1 MPRCLISKF
10 AIGGDDPRFW
20 IRVQREVIMKVKRL
34 LMASTA
40 TLMFLLP
47 WGAAHG
53 FECPK
58 HFAESQVAI
67 DKVAGDMKGDMSKK
81 MRKEDMALVHALLDD
96 AKSQLAS
103 AKHNHEK
110 PQGRFDHAR
119 AIAKADAARGYAVAA
134 DIFHFKLMAM

>member
-1 MPRCLISKF
+1 
-10 AIGGDDPRFW
+10 
-20 IRVQREVIMKVKRL
+20 MKVKRL

-47 WGAAHG
+47 WGTAQA

-58 HFAESQVAI
+58 HFADAQAAI

-81 MRKEDMALVHALLDD
+81 MPKEQMALVHALLDD
-96 AKSQLAS
+96 AKTRLTS

-110 PQGRFDHAR
+110 PQGLFDHAR
-119 AIAKADAARGYAVAA
+119 AIAKADTARGYAVAA

>member
-1 MPRCLISKF
+1 
-10 AIGGDDPRFW
+10 
-20 IRVQREVIMKVKRL
+20 MKRKRL
-34 LMASTA
+34 LIASTA
-40 TLMFLLP
+40 TLMVLLP
-47 WGAAHG
+47 WGAAQA

-58 HFAESQVAI
+58 HFAGAQAVI
-67 DKVAGDMKGDMSKK
+67 DKVSGDMKGDMSKK

-96 AKSQLAS
+96 AKSRLAS

>member
-1 MPRCLISKF
+1 
-10 AIGGDDPRFW
+10 
-20 IRVQREVIMKVKRL
+20 
-34 LMASTA
+34 
-40 TLMFLLP
+40 MFLLP
-47 WGAAHG
+47 LGAAQA

-58 HFAESQVAI
+58 HFAAAQAVI

-96 AKSQLAS
+96 AKSRLTS